1 MTKGLEGKLALVTGA
16 SRGIGAATAIALAAE
31 GAHVVI
37 TARTAKDLESVEE
50 RIFDAGGSAT
60 IAPLDLTQTDS
71 IARLATAVAD
81 RWDALDVLVLN
92 AGMLGTLAAVP
103 AIDAKEL
110 AQVLT
115 LNMSAQVAMIQ
126 AFDPLL
132 RRSAGARVIGVTSS
146 VGAKPRAYWGAYGAS
161 KAALLHLVKV
171 AAKEGA
177 PERIRVNAVAPA
189 GVETP
194 VWDGVP
200 MFAERAAQIGRD
212 AAFAEL
218 AAMATP
224 LGRYARPAE
233 IAAQVTFLLSDAAA
247 LITGTTLVCDG
258 GYTL

>member
-81 RWDALDVLVLN
+81 RWDALDVMVLN
-92 AGMLGTLAAVP
+92 AGMLGQLAAVP
-103 AIDAKEL
+103 AIDPKEL

-115 LNMSAQVAMIQ
+115 LNVSAQVAMIQ

-161 KAALLHLVKV
+161 KAAFDTMLGAYGDEMAEISKVRIAVLDPGATRTRMRARAYPGEDPASVKPPEVV
-171 AAKEGA
+171 AD
-177 PERIRVNAVAPA
+177 RIVRLTIDGFPA
-189 GVETP
+189 GHR
-194 VWDGVP
+194 
-200 MFAERAAQIGRD
+200 ERVD
-212 AAFAEL
+212 A
-218 AAMATP
+218 
-224 LGRYARPAE
+224 
-233 IAAQVTFLLSDAAA
+233 
-247 LITGTTLVCDG
+247 
-258 GYTL
+258 